1 MQPWPGEKLVGVNG
15 TSLSDRGCIHAP
27 LCIGGTQFDG
37 SFVIASDLWV
47 EAIVGL
53 DFIRAHKCVID
64 WSNNTI
70 SFKSADVSV
79 ELLPP
84 KAMAEMASTVRS
96 VGLVTTE
103 KYLFLL
109 SVKWSWMD
117 WFLFVF
123 LILESAASS

>member
-1 MQPWPGEKLVGVNG
+1 MLY
-15 TSLSDRGCIHAP
+15 
-27 LCIGGTQFDG
+27 GGTQFDG

-64 WSNNTI
+64 CSNNSI

-84 KAMAEMASTVRS
+84 KAMKEMPSTVGS

-103 KYLFLL
+103 RILVPPECEMELMVTPVDNTSTVRALGGVWMVENDPKL
-109 SVKWSWMD
+109 SHG
-117 WFLFVF
+117 
-123 LILESAASS
+123 